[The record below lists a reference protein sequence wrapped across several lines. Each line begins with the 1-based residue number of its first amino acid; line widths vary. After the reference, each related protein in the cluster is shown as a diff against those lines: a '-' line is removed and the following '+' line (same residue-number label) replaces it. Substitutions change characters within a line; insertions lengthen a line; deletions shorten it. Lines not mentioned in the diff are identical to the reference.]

1 MQVERTNV
9 SDLLIDALPDGSRV
23 ITDPKSE
30 TVFALNATAGAAWD
44 ACGVPTNPSQV
55 AREMQRSLTAAVSEE
70 VALDAILQLQE
81 KNLVTI
87 TDSPALTTR
96 RQLVASLAAVAL
108 PLVVS
113 LTVAE
118 QKAHASTA
126 KSTPKGPTPPKP
138 TPLPIRF

>member
-1 MQVERTNV
+1 
-9 SDLLIDALPDGSRV
+9 
-23 ITDPKSE
+23 
-30 TVFALNATAGAAWD
+30 
-44 ACGVPTNPSQV
+44 
-55 AREMQRSLTAAVSEE
+55 VSEE